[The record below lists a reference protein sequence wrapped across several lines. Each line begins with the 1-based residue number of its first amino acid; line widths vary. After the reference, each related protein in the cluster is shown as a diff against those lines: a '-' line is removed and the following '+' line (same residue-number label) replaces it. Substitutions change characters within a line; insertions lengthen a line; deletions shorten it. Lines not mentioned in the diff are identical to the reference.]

1 MGRSLF
7 RKSHQGRDHDE
18 PMRLTRRDTDSIYGT
33 MHDAQRML
41 ARDPDTSVGRTHRL
55 FATGETFLAAVG
67 VGALSAR
74 FGTANIPGTS
84 IPFAPVVGIAGH
96 VAAVFHR
103 EIGIPDKAVEHMHNV
118 SNGLIA
124 GWGAL
129 WGMGV
134 GAGMREKA
142 GLAPTDVRVGGL
154 PGMPA
159 STIGCGPTGCAQTA
173 SMHDASMRSSP
184 MLAPPNPGVKP
195 LSEVELAALYRRQ

>member
-7 RKSHQGRDHDE
+7 GKRYRGRDHDE

-41 ARDPDTSVGRTHRL
+41 SRDPETSSGETHPL

-74 FGTANIPGTS
+74 LGTANIPGTS
-84 IPFAPVVGIAGH
+84 IPLAPVVGIVGH

-103 EIGIPDKAVEHMHNV
+103 EIGIPKKAVEHMHNV

-129 WGMGV
+129 WGMGI
-134 GAGMREKA
+134 GAGMRERA

-159 STIGCGPTGCAQTA
+159 STIGCGPAGCMQNA
-173 SMHDASMRSSP
+173 SMQSAP
-184 MLAPPNPGVKP
+184 MLAPPTPGVKP